1 MPSINLLDPSL
12 GIQTIME
19 SPAATR
25 GGIPEARPL
34 ASNVLREAGLEEL
47 YSPCNAHH
55 LVEQA
60 LCPDAGD
67 GDILRPEVFSG
78 NLAGCLEA
86 LKDSDDPAVRALADG
101 ELAPL
106 LQNKE
111 LLTPTWADDRGLRWR
126 LRRNSATLCPFWDI
140 CITAWG
146 RLDNAATVFA
156 ALDKLAPEGMDV
168 HFPDR
173 RHARGH

>member
-101 ELAPL
+101 EREFFRSIRL
-106 LQNKE
+106 LSPEEASERIVMEQ
-111 LLTPTWADDRGLRWR
+111 LLNAYMGLM
-126 LRRNSATLCPFWDI
+126 I
-140 CITAWG
+140 G
-146 RLDNAATVFA
+146 
-156 ALDKLAPEGMDV
+156 G
-168 HFPDR
+168 
-173 RHARGH
+173 

>member
-47 YSPCNAHH
+47 YSPSNAHH

-60 LCPDAGD
+60 
-67 GDILRPEVFSG
+67 LRPEVFSG

-111 LLTPTWADDRGLRWR
+111 LLNAYMGLM
-126 LRRNSATLCPFWDI
+126 I
-140 CITAWG
+140 G
-146 RLDNAATVFA
+146 
-156 ALDKLAPEGMDV
+156 G
-168 HFPDR
+168 
-173 RHARGH
+173 

>member
-47 YSPCNAHH
+47 YSPSNAHH

-60 LCPDAGD
+60 LCPD
-67 GDILRPEVFSG
+67 
-78 NLAGCLEA
+78 
-86 LKDSDDPAVRALADG
+86 DPAVRALVDG

-111 LLTPTWADDRGLRWR
+111 LLNAYMGLM
-126 LRRNSATLCPFWDI
+126 I
-140 CITAWG
+140 G
-146 RLDNAATVFA
+146 
-156 ALDKLAPEGMDV
+156 G
-168 HFPDR
+168 
-173 RHARGH
+173 

>member
-12 GIQTIME
+12 GIQAIME
-19 SPAATR
+19 SPAAAR

-47 YSPCNAHH
+47 YSPSNAHR

-86 LKDSDDPAVRALADG
+86 LKDSEDPAVRALVDNCSHSICFLKSG
-101 ELAPL
+101 E
-106 LQNKE
+106 K
-111 LLTPTWADDRGLRWR
+111 
-126 LRRNSATLCPFWDI
+126 I
-140 CITAWG
+140 
-146 RLDNAATVFA
+146 
-156 ALDKLAPEGMDV
+156 K
-168 HFPDR
+168 
-173 RHARGH
+173 

>member
-60 LCPDAGD
+60 LCPDG
-67 GDILRPEVFSG
+67 
-78 NLAGCLEA
+78 
-86 LKDSDDPAVRALADG
+86 
-101 ELAPL
+101 
-106 LQNKE
+106 
-111 LLTPTWADDRGLRWR
+111 
-126 LRRNSATLCPFWDI
+126 
-140 CITAWG
+140 G
-146 RLDNAATVFA
+146 R
-156 ALDKLAPEGMDV
+156 
-168 HFPDR
+168 R
-173 RHARGH
+173 RHPPPGGVFRQPRGMPGSLEGFR

>member
-1 MPSINLLDPSL
+1 MSIDFSVFTPDGGVHGFLYGVDDLHAALFAVEKLDGQVAGHIQEFLKEQHFAFDIRGLGLGGNAIDLHGSEEMFFAQVNQIAEQLHRSKPALDPVDIL
-12 GIQTIME
+12 
-19 SPAATR
+19 PA
-25 GGIPEARPL
+25 L
-34 ASNVLREAGLEEL
+34 
-47 YSPCNAHH
+47 
-55 LVEQA
+55 EQA

-111 LLTPTWADDRGLRWR
+111 LLNAYMGLM
-126 LRRNSATLCPFWDI
+126 I
-140 CITAWG
+140 G
-146 RLDNAATVFA
+146 
-156 ALDKLAPEGMDV
+156 G
-168 HFPDR
+168 
-173 RHARGH
+173 

>member
-55 LVEQA
+55 LVE
-60 LCPDAGD
+60 
-67 GDILRPEVFSG
+67 
-78 NLAGCLEA
+78 
-86 LKDSDDPAVRALADG
+86 
-101 ELAPL
+101 
-106 LQNKE
+106 
-111 LLTPTWADDRGLRWR
+111 DRKSTR
-126 LRRNSATLCPFWDI
+126 LNSSHIIPSRMPSSA
-140 CITAWG
+140 
-146 RLDNAATVFA
+146 
-156 ALDKLAPEGMDV
+156 
-168 HFPDR
+168 
-173 RHARGH
+173 

>member
-67 GDILRPEVFSG
+67 GDILRPEVF
-78 NLAGCLEA
+78 
-86 LKDSDDPAVRALADG
+86 PATSRD
-101 ELAPL
+101 
-106 LQNKE
+106 
-111 LLTPTWADDRGLRWR
+111 
-126 LRRNSATLCPFWDI
+126 
-140 CITAWG
+140 AW
-146 RLDNAATVFA
+146 
-156 ALDKLAPEGMDV
+156 KP
-168 HFPDR
+168 
-173 RHARGH
+173 

>member
-67 GDILRPEVFSG
+67 GDILRPEVIPMIPPSG
-78 NLAGCLEA
+78 RWPTANWPRCF
-86 LKDSDDPAVRALADG
+86 KTRNSS
-101 ELAPL
+101 
-106 LQNKE
+106 
-111 LLTPTWADDRGLRWR
+111 TPTWA
-126 LRRNSATLCPFWDI
+126 
-140 CITAWG
+140 
-146 RLDNAATVFA
+146 
-156 ALDKLAPEGMDV
+156 
-168 HFPDR
+168 
-173 RHARGH
+173 

>member
-19 SPAATR
+19 SPSATR

-60 LCPDAGD
+60 L
-67 GDILRPEVFSG
+67 
-78 NLAGCLEA
+78 GC
-86 LKDSDDPAVRALADG
+86 
-101 ELAPL
+101 
-106 LQNKE
+106 
-111 LLTPTWADDRGLRWR
+111 
-126 LRRNSATLCPFWDI
+126 
-140 CITAWG
+140 G
-146 RLDNAATVFA
+146 R
-156 ALDKLAPEGMDV
+156 
-168 HFPDR
+168 R
-173 RHARGH
+173 RHPPPGGIFRQPRGMPRSLEGFR

>member
-55 LVEQA
+55 LVEQMRA
-60 LCPDAGD
+60 TATSSARRCFPATSQDAWK
-67 GDILRPEVFSG
+67 P
-78 NLAGCLEA
+78 
-86 LKDSDDPAVRALADG
+86 
-101 ELAPL
+101 
-106 LQNKE
+106 
-111 LLTPTWADDRGLRWR
+111 
-126 LRRNSATLCPFWDI
+126 
-140 CITAWG
+140 
-146 RLDNAATVFA
+146 
-156 ALDKLAPEGMDV
+156 
-168 HFPDR
+168 
-173 RHARGH
+173 

>member
-1 MPSINLLDPSL
+1 M
-12 GIQTIME
+12 
-19 SPAATR
+19 
-25 GGIPEARPL
+25 
-34 ASNVLREAGLEEL
+34 AGLEEL

-111 LLTPTWADDRGLRWR
+111 LLNAYMGLM
-126 LRRNSATLCPFWDI
+126 I
-140 CITAWG
+140 G
-146 RLDNAATVFA
+146 
-156 ALDKLAPEGMDV
+156 G
-168 HFPDR
+168 
-173 RHARGH
+173 

>member
-78 NLAGCLEA
+78 NLAACLEA
-86 LKDSDDPAVRALADG
+86 W
-101 ELAPL
+101 
-106 LQNKE
+106 KE
-111 LLTPTWADDRGLRWR
+111 CEEPG
-126 LRRNSATLCPFWDI
+126 
-140 CITAWG
+140 G
-146 RLDNAATVFA
+146 RVGA
-156 ALDKLAPEGMDV
+156 E
-168 HFPDR
+168 R
-173 RHARGH
+173 

>member
-47 YSPCNAHH
+47 YSPSNAHH
-55 LVEQA
+55 LV
-60 LCPDAGD
+60 DAGD

-111 LLTPTWADDRGLRWR
+111 LLNAYMGLM
-126 LRRNSATLCPFWDI
+126 I
-140 CITAWG
+140 G
-146 RLDNAATVFA
+146 
-156 ALDKLAPEGMDV
+156 G
-168 HFPDR
+168 
-173 RHARGH
+173 

>member
-67 GDILRPEVFSG
+67 GDILRPE
-78 NLAGCLEA
+78 
-86 LKDSDDPAVRALADG
+86 DSDDPAVRALADG

-111 LLTPTWADDRGLRWR
+111 LLNAYMGLM
-126 LRRNSATLCPFWDI
+126 I
-140 CITAWG
+140 G
-146 RLDNAATVFA
+146 
-156 ALDKLAPEGMDV
+156 G
-168 HFPDR
+168 
-173 RHARGH
+173 